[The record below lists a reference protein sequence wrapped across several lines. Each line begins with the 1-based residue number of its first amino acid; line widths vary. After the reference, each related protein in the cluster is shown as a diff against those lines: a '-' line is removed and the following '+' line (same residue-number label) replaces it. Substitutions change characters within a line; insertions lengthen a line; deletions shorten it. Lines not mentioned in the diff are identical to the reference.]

1 MLPRG
6 TSRLFIT
13 QNPAL
18 QPDGK
23 ALPQHEAIAPLL
35 GSASALTTQG
45 EEDDEGQSSG
55 GDSSDGDSDSDG
67 SPGAGAP
74 AASGAEEQEFDEAE
88 YMRELTSSMAAADA
102 DGEGAAS
109 GDSSSDDDD
118 SDSDGESSD
127 SGSELEVLD
136 ASEILRAAATRR
148 APQPQHRSRPRQ
160 VPVAVAKPE
169 VVVEQGRQGVLAG
182 LDAVAEMKQRRKA
195 KRRRRA

>member
-1 MLPRG
+1 
-6 TSRLFIT
+6 
-13 QNPAL
+13 
-18 QPDGK
+18 
-23 ALPQHEAIAPLL
+23 
-35 GSASALTTQG
+35 
-45 EEDDEGQSSG
+45 
-55 GDSSDGDSDSDG
+55 
-67 SPGAGAP
+67 
-74 AASGAEEQEFDEAE
+74 
-88 YMRELTSSMAAADA
+88 MRELTSSMAAADA

-148 APQPQHRSRPRQ
+148 APQQRRSRPRQ